1 MRNLLRHTLAV
12 GAVAGLSAMTMA
24 PAAFASTSIEAYGIQ
39 ATGLVTLARQPDAT
53 LGTPS
58 PSNVTSAAVSPLLT
72 TGVLHAAVTQG
83 SGTETA
89 TATAASVGSPLVGG
103 LGLTTGVITTT
114 CTANGGGNT
123 TGSVNIVN
131 LYFGTTTLTGDISP
145 NTSFTVPGVA
155 SVVVNEQT
163 PARPGSGDLVVNA
176 IHITVLG
183 EDTQSIIIG
192 HAGVGRPELDRR
204 AARLRRGPAD
214 RPGPAGLRW
223 SDRRP
228 DLAAPAPRPATAG
241 LGLSALGSG
250 A

>member
-1 MRNLLRHTLAV
+1 VRNILRRTLAL
-12 GAVAGLSAMTMA
+12 GLLTGLGFMAAA

-39 ATGLVTLARQPDAT
+39 ATGLVSLTKQPDAT

-58 PSNVTSAAVSPLLT
+58 PSNVASATVGLLLT
-72 TGVLHAAVTQG
+72 TGVLHAAVSQG

-89 TATAASVGSPLVGG
+89 TATVASVGSPLITG

-114 CTANGGGNT
+114 CTANDGETT

-131 LYFGTTTLTGDISP
+131 LVFGTNSLTGNIAP

-155 SVVVNEQT
+155 SVVLNEQT
-163 PARPGSGDLVVNA
+163 PASPGTGDLVVNA
-176 IHITVLG
+176 IHITMLG

-192 HAGVGRPELDRR
+192 HAEC
-204 AARLRRGPAD
+204 GPA
-214 RPGPAGLRW
+214 PSAEGAPLVSGAGLK
-223 SDRRP
+223 
-228 DLAAPAPRPATAG
+228 LG
-241 LGLSALGSG
+241 LGLLACGGLTGALIWMRRLRTSQP